1 MIRKF
6 AKNLKQAAADEEGNF
21 QATELIAGISF
32 AALIPT
38 LWLFLYMLGA
48 R

>member
-1 MIRKF
+1 MLKKF
-6 AKNLKQAAADEEGNF
+6 IKSVRYMCSDEEGNF

-32 AALIPT
+32 AAFIPA
-38 LWLFLYMLGA
+38 LWLFLYALGA